1 MAGCH
6 AARGPRSRARPP
18 EIHQEA
24 PEAREPSANVLMCRG
39 NRSRLFPQHTRPWP
53 ASRNCQ
59 PSRLLQDFKARTLPM
74 SPAPCPLQRT
84 PVPGL
89 DASAARHRLSPGLA
103 LGPRDALTPGSK
115 DGRVAGE

>member
-1 MAGCH
+1 
-6 AARGPRSRARPP
+6 
-18 EIHQEA
+18 
-24 PEAREPSANVLMCRG
+24 
-39 NRSRLFPQHTRPWP
+39 
-53 ASRNCQ
+53 
-59 PSRLLQDFKARTLPM
+59 M